1 MTFKKLNF
9 NELTKELDKHKFK
22 QLHIHHTWK
31 PTHKS
36 FTGNNHI
43 VMQQSMKNY
52 HVNTNKWSDIAQ
64 HLTLFPDGIWLT
76 GRPFNIAPASIS
88 GWNTGALCVEMV
100 GNFDTKGTGQFNDLG
115 YDELKGQ
122 QKQEILKLIKYFIDK
137 YGEQS
142 IKFHR
147 ENANKTC
154 PGTSLDKNK
163 LIQEAKNI
171 DKLKIEEMIKVE
183 LLKWQEEMG
192 IKSLD
197 SLNKKKDNNGNL
209 IVNAPEDWKKTLG
222 DNVPQWLFW
231 SIIDRIS
238 K

>member
-36 FTGNNHI
+36 FTGNNHM

-88 GWNTGALCVEMV
+88 GWNTGALCVEMI
-100 GNFDTKGTGQFNDLG
+100 GNFDLPNTGSFNNLG
-115 YDELKGQ
+115 YDKLEGQ
-122 QKQEILKLIKYFIDK
+122 QKQEILRLISYFINK

-142 IKFHR
+142 IKFHN
-147 ENANKTC
+147 EHPSVSKTC
-154 PGTSLDKNK
+154 PGTSLNK
-163 LIQEAKNI
+163 QVLIQEAKNMFNMPRI
-171 DKLKIEEMIKVE
+171 PTPTPSV
-183 LLKWQEEMG
+183 
-192 IKSLD
+192 
-197 SLNKKKDNNGNL
+197 DNNQPSVWAKTDWDWGILNGLVDGTNPKGNL
-209 IVNAPEDWKKTLG
+209 SREQLVAVLHRFYLKNKAGELK
-222 DNVPQWLFW
+222 
-231 SIIDRIS
+231 
-238 K
+238 